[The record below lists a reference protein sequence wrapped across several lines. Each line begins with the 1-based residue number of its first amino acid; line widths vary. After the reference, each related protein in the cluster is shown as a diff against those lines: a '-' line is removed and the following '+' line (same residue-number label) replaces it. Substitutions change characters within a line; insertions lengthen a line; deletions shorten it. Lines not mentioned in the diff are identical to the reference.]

1 MNTTTAASRR
11 QLVTCEAAGEHF
23 AMDIASVERVLR
35 YTAPSSVPN
44 SAAWLRGVISHGAR
58 LVPVIDLRERL
69 GLASPDVDA
78 RARIVVVTLED
89 GPLGVIVDAV
99 HEVAAIDA
107 ASVEPPPAVYRGL
120 SKEYVQGIVTRGER
134 LFVLLDIARLV
145 SSKERIEM
153 RKAVAGDT
161 KVEKAAKGGKHG

>member
-1 MNTTTAASRR
+1 MTTTTPATRR
-11 QLVTCEAAGEHF
+11 QLVTCEAASELF

-35 YTAPSSVPN
+35 YSAPSSVPN
-44 SAAWLRGVISHGAR
+44 SAAWLRGVISHGTR

-69 GLASPDVDA
+69 GLPAKDVDA

-99 HEVAAIDA
+99 HEVAAVDG

-120 SKEYVQGIVTRGER
+120 SKDYVHGIVKRGER
-134 LFVLLDIARLV
+134 IFVLLDIARLV

-153 RKAVAGDT
+153 QKAVESV
-161 KVEKAAKGGKHG
+161 KEKKGGKNG

>member
-1 MNTTTAASRR
+1 MTTTTASTRR
-11 QLVTCEAAGEHF
+11 QLVTCEAAGELF

-35 YTAPSSVPN
+35 YAAPSSVPN
-44 SAAWLRGVISHGAR
+44 SAAWLRGVISHGTR

-69 GLASPDVDA
+69 GLAAKDVDP

-107 ASVEPPPAVYRGL
+107 AAVEPPPAVYRGL
-120 SKEYVQGIVTRGER
+120 SKEYVHGIVKRGEK

-153 RKAVAGDT
+153 RKAV
-161 KVEKAAKGGKHG
+161 EKGKDGGKHG